1 MNMIYRKNRFSPKI
15 KTSASLKLL
24 TTSSALALAS
34 CGGGT
39 GGGSFLVP
47 ASDSGGGLMDL
58 SGNPAAA
65 RLSFASRIVDGY
77 VADAQVFPDFDF
89 DGVMDADEAAFAV
102 RSDSEGNVTLDL
114 PADRSYQLVSTGG
127 TDINTGNEIST
138 LIAAPGSAVVSPFT
152 SMAASLANSGVTD
165 PNAKMAELFGLD
177 SGTDISTFDFVSEA
191 KTGSASGKEA
201 FAKAQ
206 QLFSTLNVISELTS
220 SDAQTG
226 FSDTVDFVA
235 QQMSNSSGQF
245 DLGDSA
251 TITALLAES
260 DFASG
265 ETTAAITD
273 DGKSIL
279 DVIADAVSGA
289 NLYIETSYANAD
301 WNAGTSTE
309 TTQARAAASIAQN
322 DLLKSVSALKE
333 GGSKEFVEQ
342 FADDFGG
349 AAIEQRAGELALIIK
364 DTLGDIGISD
374 VKASVDVIDLVYDAN
389 YTNSFSIPLSSL
401 ITNDKDLVAGTNTN
415 LTVDPTSIGVFFS
428 DKDNTK
434 TTSVDDDA
442 KMTVTVDGDNL
453 IISPSNSWVYS
464 VDGSGNATQ
473 SGAFIG
479 SAKFTYKVTSEN
491 GEATSYAVVNFNP
504 PVPTISISSVSDFT
518 DVTSALE
525 LMRTVMLLMMV
536 QLRVQQLMLLDLC
549 PFLLE

>member
-1 MNMIYRKNRFSPKI
+1 
-15 KTSASLKLL
+15 
-24 TTSSALALAS
+24 
-34 CGGGT
+34 
-39 GGGSFLVP
+39 
-47 ASDSGGGLMDL
+47 MDL

-220 SDAQTG
+220 SDAATG

-235 QQMSNSSGQF
+235 QQMSSATGAC

-251 TITALLAES
+251 TLKSLLAES

-265 ETTAAITD
+265 ETTTAITA

-342 FADDFGG
+342 FADDLG

-401 ITNDKDLVAGTNTN
+401 ITNDKDLAVGTNTN

-428 DKDNTK
+428 DKDNAK

-453 IISPSNSWVYS
+453 IISPSNNWAYS
-464 VDGSGNATQ
+464 VDGSGNAIQ

-518 DVTSALE
+518 DVSSAIGVDEDSNAVNDGTTASPAADAFRSLSIPVGITVGTFQLA
-525 LMRTVMLLMMV
+525 LMQV
-536 QLRVQQLMLLDLC
+536 
-549 PFLLE
+549 

>member
-1 MNMIYRKNRFSPKI
+1 MNMIYQKNRFSPQN

-24 TTSSALALAS
+24 TTASTLALVG
-34 CGGGT
+34 CGGGS
-39 GGGSFLVP
+39 GGSSFFVP
-47 ASDSGGGLMDL
+47 GSGSSIGSSTG
-58 SGNPAAA
+58 SSAVAG
-65 RLSFASRIVDGY
+65 RLSLASRIVDGY

-102 RSDSEGNVTLDL
+102 RSDSEGNVLLEL
-114 PADRSYQLVSTGG
+114 PADRSYQLVSRGG

-152 SMAASLANSGVTD
+152 SMAASLANSGVSD

-191 KTGSASGKEA
+191 KTGSDSGKAA

-220 SDAQTG
+220 SDAATG

-235 QQMSNSSGQF
+235 QQMSSATGAF

-251 TITALLAES
+251 TINSLLAES

-265 ETTAAITD
+265 ETTTAITD

-309 TTQARAAASIAQN
+309 TTQARAAASIAQS
-322 DLLKSVSALKE
+322 DLLASVSALKE

-342 FADDFGG
+342 FADDFGAG
-349 AAIEQRAGELALIIK
+349 AIEQRAGELALIIK

-374 VKASVDVIDLVYDAN
+374 VKASVDVINLVYGPNYNDAD
-389 YTNSFSIPLSSL
+389 YSNSFSISLSSL
-401 ITNDKDLVAGTNTN
+401 IANDKDLVAGTNTN

-428 DKDNTK
+428 DKDNSL
-434 TTSVDDDA
+434 TSSVADDA
-442 KMTVTVDGDNL
+442 KMTVTVDGTNL
-453 IISPSNSWVYS
+453 IISPSNSWAYS
-464 VDGSGNATQ
+464 VDEESGNVTQ
-473 SGAFIG
+473 SGPFIG
-479 SAKFTYKVTSEN
+479 SAKFTYKV
-491 GEATSYAVVNFNP
+491 
-504 PVPTISISSVSDFT
+504 
-518 DVTSALE
+518 
-525 LMRTVMLLMMV
+525 R
-536 QLRVQQLMLLDLC
+536 
-549 PFLLE
+549 